1 MKEIIVKAPSSEYT
15 ITIGSGLLKSVPRRS
30 ARMFPQSRFA
40 IITDETVN
48 GLYGSALTA
57 AFAEQNIDCRVFSV
71 PPGEASKS
79 IATFGQLLSQLA
91 QHKYNRADV
100 IIALGGG
107 VVGDLAGFVAASYLR
122 GVKYVQIPTTL
133 LAQIDS
139 SVGGK
144 TGVNLPEGKNLA
156 GAFYQPA
163 AVFIDPVLLST
174 LPEADFA
181 DGMAELIKYALIR
194 DANMF
199 ALLEN
204 GPVVSAHSSQLEEL
218 IIRCVS
224 IKRDVVVADEKDT
237 GERMLLNF
245 GHTIGHAIE
254 RICARGSIPMTH
266 GRAVAVGMAAI
277 SAAGVR
283 KGLTKPGTTSRIEAV
298 LQKAGLPFSCEGFN
312 RNDILDAILVDKKNM
327 AGSLHL
333 VMITE
338 PGESF
343 LHRIPRGDMPDYI
356 I

>member
-1 MKEIIVKAPSSEYT
+1 MKEISVNTPSSKYK
-15 ITIGSGLLKSVPRRS
+15 ITIGSGLLESVPRRL
-30 ARMFPQSRFA
+30 ARTFPKSRFA

-48 GLYGSALTA
+48 GLYGAALTD
-57 AFAEQNIDCRVFSV
+57 AFAEQKLDCQVFSV

-79 IATFGQLLSQLA
+79 IATFGQLLGQLA

-100 IIALGGG
+100 IVALGGG
-107 VVGDLAGFVAASYLR
+107 VVGDLAGFIAASYLR

-163 AVFIDPVLLST
+163 AVFIDPDFLTT
-174 LPEADFA
+174 LPETAFA

-199 ALLEN
+199 SLLEN
-204 GPVVSAHSSQLEEL
+204 GPAITAQSPQLEDL
-218 IIRCVS
+218 IVQCVS

-254 RICARGSIPMTH
+254 RICAQGGIPMTH
-266 GRAVAVGMAAI
+266 GRAVAMGMAVIA
-277 SAAGVR
+277 AAGVH
-283 KGLTKPGTTSRIEAV
+283 KGLTKPGTTSRVEAV
-298 LQKAGLPFSCEGFN
+298 LQKAGLPFSTEGFN
-312 RNDILDAILVDKKNM
+312 RDDILDAILVDKKTI

-333 VMITE
+333 VMISE
-338 PGESF
+338 PGRSF
-343 LHRIPRGDMPDYI
+343 LHCIPRGNMPDYI

>member
-1 MKEIIVKAPSSEYT
+1 MKKIDVKTPSSEYT
-15 ITIGSGLLKSVPRRS
+15 ITIEPGLIDSIPQ
-30 ARMFPQSRFA
+30 RMATAFPKSRFA
-40 IITDETVN
+40 VITDESVN
-48 GLYGSALTA
+48 GLYGKALQSG
-57 AFAEQNIDCRVFSV
+57 FADKNMECHVFTI

-100 IIALGGG
+100 IVALGGG

-122 GVKYVQIPTTL
+122 GIRYVQIPTTL

-163 AVFIDPVLLST
+163 AVYIDPSLLASLSET
-174 LPEADFA
+174 DFA

-194 DANMF
+194 DAVMF

-204 GPVVSAHSSQLEEL
+204 EPPVTAQSPMLEEL
-218 IIRCVS
+218 IERCVS
-224 IKRDVVVADEKDT
+224 IKRDVVMADEKDT

-254 RICARGSIPMTH
+254 RICAKKGVPMTH
-266 GRAVAVGMAAI
+266 GKAVAMGMVAI
-277 SAAGVR
+277 AAAGEC
-283 KGLTKPGTTSRIEAV
+283 KGLTKPGTASRIEDL
-298 LQKAGLPFSCEGFN
+298 LQKTGLPNSIDGFD
-312 RNDILDAILVDKKNM
+312 RDEILDAILVDKKNM
-327 AGSLHL
+327 ADMLNL
-333 VMITE
+333 VMVNV
-338 PGESF
+338 PGQSF
-343 LHRIPRGDMPDYI
+343 LHPIPRVLLPDYL
-356 I
+356 

>member
-1 MKEIIVKAPSSEYT
+1 MKEIIVKTPSSEYA
-15 ITIGSGLLKSVPRRS
+15 INIASGLLQSVPRRL
-30 ARMFPQSRFA
+30 AKAFTKSRFA

-48 GLYGSALTA
+48 RLYGAALAAALT
-57 AFAEQNIDCRVFSV
+57 EEGKDCRVFAVS
-71 PPGEASKS
+71 PSEASKS

-122 GVKYVQIPTTL
+122 GVKYVQVPTTL

-163 AVFIDPVLLST
+163 AVFIDPALLST
-174 LPEADFA
+174 LPDADFA

-204 GPVVSAHSSQLEEL
+204 GPVVSAQSSLLEDL
-218 IIRCVS
+218 IIRCVA
-224 IKRDVVVADEKDT
+224 IKRDVVMADERDT

-254 RICARGSIPMTH
+254 RICSGKGIPMTH
-266 GRAVAVGMAAI
+266 GKAVAMGMVAI
-277 SAAGVR
+277 AAAGEC
-283 KGLTKPGTTSRIEAV
+283 KGLTQPGTASRIEDV
-298 LQKAGLPFSCEGFN
+298 LKKSGLPYSTEGFD
-312 RNDILDAILVDKKNM
+312 RDDILDAILVDKKNM
-327 AGSLHL
+327 ADMLHL
-333 VMITE
+333 VMVSE
-338 PGESF
+338 PGQSF
-343 LHRIPRGDMPDYI
+343 LHRTPRASLPDCL
-356 I
+356 

>member
-1 MKEIIVKAPSSEYT
+1 MKEIIVNTPSSPYT
-15 ITIGSGLLKSVPRRS
+15 ITVGSGVLESVPRRLG
-30 ARMFPQSRFA
+30 RMFPKSRFV
-40 IITDETVN
+40 IVTDDKVN
-48 GLYGSALTA
+48 ALYGAALTA
-57 AFAEQNIDCRVFSV
+57 AFTKQKLDCKVFSV

-79 IATFGQLLSQLA
+79 VSTFGQLLSQLA

-100 IIALGGG
+100 IVALGGG
-107 VVGDLAGFVAASYLR
+107 IVGDLAGFVAASYLR

-163 AVFIDPVLLST
+163 AVFIDPDFLST
-174 LPEADFA
+174 LPDADFA

-194 DANMF
+194 DTNMF
-199 ALLEN
+199 LLLEN
-204 GPVVSAHSSQLEEL
+204 GPVITAQSRQLEEL
-218 IIRCVS
+218 VVQCVS
-224 IKRDVVVADEKDT
+224 IKRDVVVADERDT

-254 RICARGSIPMTH
+254 RICAQGSLPMTH
-266 GRAVAVGMAAI
+266 GKAVAMGMAAI
-277 SAAGVR
+277 TAVGVR
-283 KGLTKPGTTSRIEAV
+283 KGLTKLGTTSRVEAV
-298 LQKAGLPFSCEGFN
+298 LQKAGLPHSIEGFS
-312 RNDILDAILVDKKNM
+312 RDDILDAILVDKKNM

-333 VMITE
+333 VMISE
-338 PGESF
+338 PGQSF
-343 LHRIPRGDMPDYI
+343 LHSIPRGSMPDYI